1 MTALHILL
9 FAGLAPHHLAFA
21 AHTAL
26 LLAAAT
32 PLAYA
37 WARVLPEDAPPFK
50 IEPGAFPAVDLEP
63 PDTPV
68 KTRRVDLLSLSLL
81 FCVTLTYLTR
91 FPGIPLA
98 ALLHWIHSVFPA
110 AAANWVV
117 LGGRT
122 ILVVGTGL
130 AACLATVR
138 PGPMRVPVVTAAS
151 LVLTLWLLGPIL
163 QSALLSG

>member
-9 FAGLAPHHLAFA
+9 FAALAPYRFAFA
-21 AHTAL
+21 AHAAL
-26 LLAAAT
+26 LVGTAI

-50 IEPGAFPAVDLEP
+50 IEPGSFPAMDLAP
-63 PDTPV
+63 PDAPV
-68 KTRRVDLLSLSLL
+68 RSRKADLLSLVLL
-81 FCVTLTYLTR
+81 LCVTLTYLSR
-91 FPGIPLA
+91 FPGVPLA
-98 ALLHWIHSVFPA
+98 PLLHWIHSTFPA
-110 AAANWVV
+110 AAANWIV
-117 LGGRT
+117 GGGKI

-138 PGPMRVPVVTAAS
+138 PGPMRVPLVTAAS

>member
-9 FAGLAPHHLAFA
+9 FAGLAPYRLAFA

-26 LLAAAT
+26 LVGTAI

-50 IEPGAFPAVDLEP
+50 IEPGSFPASDLAP
-63 PDTPV
+63 PDPPV
-68 KTRRVDLLSLSLL
+68 RARKADLLSLVLL
-81 FCVTLTYLTR
+81 LCVTLTYLSR
-91 FPGIPLA
+91 FPGVPLA
-98 ALLHWIHSVFPA
+98 PLLHWTHSAFPA
-110 AAANWVV
+110 AAANWIVW
-117 LGGRT
+117 GGKI

-130 AACLATVR
+130 SACLATVR
-138 PGPMRVPVVTAAS
+138 PGPMRVPLVTAAS